1 MGRKLVGQ
9 KSILVFA
16 GSARQDSFNKKLAQ
30 YAARQLADNNIKHS
44 FADLN
49 DYQAPVYHGDLEA
62 GAGIPES
69 MTQFKQL
76 MRSHDAF
83 LIASPEYNGFVPPL
97 LINTFSWCSRPEPGD
112 TTLVATRGKYIGLM
126 ATSPG
131 AMGGIRMLP
140 RLREALGDLGAIV
153 IPGPVAIGG
162 AMNAFDDDGNLIDEG
177 NQKRVK
183 TLIETL
189 VTNAGI

>member
-1 MGRKLVGQ
+1 MGQ

-16 GSARQDSFNKKLAQ
+16 GSARKDSFNKKLAR
-30 YAARQLADNNIKHS
+30 YAAKLLADKDIPHS

-49 DYQAPVYHGDLEA
+49 DFQAPVYHGDNEA
-62 GAGIPES
+62 ETGIPDS
-69 MTQFKQL
+69 MKQFKEL
-76 MRSHDAF
+76 MKSHDVF

-112 TTLVATRGKYIGLM
+112 SNLVATRGKYVGLM

-140 RLREALGDLGAIV
+140 RLREALSDLGAIV
-153 IPGPVAIGG
+153 VPGPVAIGG
-162 AMNAFDDDGNLIDEG
+162 AMRAFDEKGNLSDEA
-177 NQKRVK
+177 NQKRIS

-189 VTNAGI
+189 VATGGL

>member
-1 MGRKLVGQ
+1 MGQ
-9 KSILVFA
+9 KSVLVFA
-16 GSARQDSFNKKLAQ
+16 GSARKDSFNKKLAQ
-30 YAARQLADNNIKHS
+30 YAAKQLADKGIEHS

-49 DYQAPVYHGDLEA
+49 DYQAPLYHGDHESET
-62 GAGIPES
+62 GIPES
-69 MTQFKQL
+69 MQRFKQL
-76 MRSHDAF
+76 MKSHDAF

-112 TTLVATRGKYIGLM
+112 TNLIATRLKHIGLM

-140 RLREALGDLGAIV
+140 RLREALCDLGAIV

-162 AMNAFDDDGNLIDEG
+162 AMTAFDEDGNLIDEG
-177 NQKRVK
+177 NQKRISA
-183 TLIETL
+183 LIETL
-189 VTNAGI
+189 TATAGI